1 MILFFPPR
9 PLKECPPPKKSTSYW
24 KRNSASVRIPLYP
37 RPPCSVTPLPHELE
51 ERFIAAY
58 EAYADAIFRHI
69 ALRLGDRE
77 RGKEIMQ
84 ETFLRAWEFLAQ
96 GNSVH
101 NLRAFLYRVAQ
112 NLLVDYARRRKLRT
126 EESLETLEEQGLE
139 LPAEEWDPHLAL
151 DAERVMNVL
160 QHIDEHNRAA
170 VVLRYVDGLPPREIA
185 ALLGI
190 SANAASVRIHRGL
203 EQLRS
208 FLTAAHG

>member
-1 MILFFPPR
+1 M
-9 PLKECPPPKKSTSYW
+9 
-24 KRNSASVRIPLYP
+24 
-37 RPPCSVTPLPHELE
+37 TPLPHELE

-84 ETFLRAWEFLAQ
+84 ETFLRAWEYLAQ
-96 GNSVH
+96 GNSVG

-126 EESLETLEEQGLE
+126 EESLEALEEQGLE

-208 FLTAAHG
+208 FLTTAHG